1 MNSDDDHSTV
11 DADTKPIITVVR
23 GPLRHSAHVKY
34 RDHTVSYYIN
44 LLKGTVMSCYV
55 RLCYVM
61 LRYVTL
67 CNVTSTFSKVPLGYV
82 TLGYVT

>member
-44 LLKGTVMSCYV
+44 LLKGTV
-55 RLCYVM
+55 RLYYVM
-61 LRYVTL
+61 LCYMILPDVT
-67 CNVTSTFSKVPLGYV
+67 
-82 TLGYVT
+82 